1 MARSESGYA
10 SLVDSRDARL
20 AENETLF
27 RAANERMA
35 AWEERQEAPPTEKH
49 LFFCE
54 CASRRCQERVS
65 LTIREYVAVRES
77 PVRFVVL
84 REHVFPGLE
93 RIIEEHEGYVV
104 VEKHERFRHVVE
116 QANDRWAVNRDGGCP
131 RGT

>member
-1 MARSESGYA
+1 
-10 SLVDSRDARL
+10 LTTRL
-20 AENETLF
+20 AENEALF
-27 RAANERMA
+27 RAMSKRMA
-35 AWEERQEAPPTEKH
+35 AWEERQEAPPSETH

-54 CASRRCQERVS
+54 CASRRCQERVC
-65 LTIREYVAVRES
+65 LTIPGYVAVRES

-84 REHVFPGLE
+84 RGHVFPGLE
-93 RIIEEHEGYVV
+93 RIVEEHEGYVV